1 VAGAPGARTAFLIA
15 AIISLAA
22 VVLSPFVRKPA
33 DDAGEGFHG
42 GH

>member
-1 VAGAPGARTAFLIA
+1 MAFLIA

-22 VVLSPFVRKPA
+22 VALSAFVRKPA
-33 DDAGEGFHG
+33 DDLADAMHG